1 MSAKILRTLID
12 TLKNFISLK
21 LIVIAIIAAMISGSV
36 IGGLIVLKLDLPEIR
51 QLDHMRPPS
60 TTHIYSRNDRLL
72 DEWFIEKRE
81 HLSYSEI
88 PQLLIQAIL
97 TTEDRSFYSHNGVC
111 IRGIIRAIFK
121 DIIAGKYV
129 EGAST
134 ITQQLAKTLFLTHE
148 KKITRKV
155 KEAILAFQL
164 ERRYTKNEILTR
176 YLNQVYFGSGAY
188 GIKSAA
194 KLYFGKNMKEL
205 TLSECALIAG
215 LPKAPSWYSPLI
227 NIKKATKRRNIV
239 LKQMF
244 DTDIISKSEYLNA
257 VEKPISLKK
266 IEQTQDKPNFF
277 LETVRTSLEEQFDSE
292 YIYQK
297 GLSVQTTIDT
307 DLQCASEQ
315 AVENHLKNI
324 ENRNTNLLKGD
335 LQAAAVVI
343 ENNSGHI
350 LAMLGGR
357 KQEEN
362 YYNRALKARRQPGS
376 AIKPLIYAYAIEAG
390 YSQASLILDA
400 PVIYGDWRP
409 KNYSKGYSGDITL
422 RKALALSLNIP
433 CVRLLDQLGLPPVLG
448 FCKKMGLEIS
458 YNQNL
463 TFALGSSEVSLLE
476 LTSAY
481 MVFVNQGIFVYPEVI
496 RQVKDR
502 RGRVL
507 WVKRPQKHWVMSKA
521 GAAIMCD
528 MLKAVVKQGTAK
540 NAQVLG
546 FPVAGK
552 TGTTDNCKDAWFIG
566 FSADICI
573 GVWVGTDTNKT
584 IGPKETGGRTALP
597 IWIDIMKAVCQKYG
611 KKSFDIPENTM
622 YVSVD
627 VNTGKVNQSP
637 HSTLMLIKK

>member
-1 MSAKILRTLID
+1 MSAKSLRTLID
-12 TLKNFISLK
+12 TLKTFISLK
-21 LIVIAIIAAMISGSV
+21 LIVISIIAAMISGSV

-88 PQLLIQAIL
+88 PQILIRAIL

-111 IRGIIRAIFK
+111 IRGIIRAIIK

-194 KLYFGKNMKEL
+194 KIYFGKNIQEL
-205 TLSECALIAG
+205 TISECALIAG

-257 VEKPISLKK
+257 KETPISLKK
-266 IEQTQDKPNFF
+266 IEKTQDKPIFF

-307 DLQCASEQ
+307 DLQHASEQ
-315 AVENHLKNI
+315 AVESHLKSI
-324 ENRNTNLLKGD
+324 ENRNTSLLKGD

-343 ENNSGHI
+343 KNNSGHI
-350 LAMLGGR
+350 LAMVGGR

-409 KNYSKGYSGDITL
+409 ENYSKSYSGEITL

-448 FCKKMGLEIS
+448 FCKKAGLEIS

-528 MLKAVVKQGTAK
+528 MLKAVVSQGTAK
-540 NAQVLG
+540 KAQVLG
-546 FPVAGK
+546 FPIAGK

-584 IGPKETGGRTALP
+584 IGSKETGGRTALP
-597 IWIDIMKAVCQKYG
+597 IWIDIMRAVCQKYG

-627 VNTGKVNQSP
+627 VNTGQESQSP

>member
-1 MSAKILRTLID
+1 MSARILRKLID
-12 TLKNFISLK
+12 RLKQFISLK
-21 LIVIAIIAAMISGSV
+21 LIVIAIIAAMISGSI
-36 IGGLIVLKLDLPEIR
+36 IGGLIVLQLDLPEIR

-60 TTHIYSRNDRLL
+60 TTHIYSRNDHLL

-81 HLSYSEI
+81 QLSYSEI
-88 PQLLIQAIL
+88 PQLLIKAIL

-194 KLYFGKNMKEL
+194 KIYFAKNIQEL
-205 TLSECALIAG
+205 TISECALIAG

-227 NIKKATKRRNIV
+227 NINKATRRRNIV

-244 DTDIISKSEYLNA
+244 DTQIISKSEYLNA
-257 VEKPISLKK
+257 KDYPIDLKK
-266 IEQTQDKPNFF
+266 NEQLQDKPIFF
-277 LETVRTSLEEQFDSE
+277 LDTVRASLEEKFDSE

-307 DLQCASEQ
+307 DLQCVAEQ
-315 AVENHLKNI
+315 AVERHLQII
-324 ENRNTNLLKGD
+324 EQRNTSLLPGD
-335 LQAAAVVI
+335 LQAAVVVI
-343 ENNSGHI
+343 ENHSGYI
-350 LAMLGGR
+350 LAMVGGR
-357 KQEEN
+357 RQDEN

-400 PVIYGDWRP
+400 PVIYGNWRP
-409 KNYSKGYSGDITL
+409 ENYSKAYSGEITF

-448 FCKKMGLEIS
+448 FCKKMGLNVS

-481 MVFVNQGIFVYPEVI
+481 MVFVNEGIYINPGVI

-502 RGRVL
+502 RDRVL
-507 WVKRPQKHWVMSKA
+507 WVNRPQKHWVMSKA
-521 GAAIMCD
+521 GAAIICD
-528 MLKAVVKQGTAK
+528 MLHAVITQGTAK
-540 NAQVLG
+540 KAQILD

-552 TGTTDNCKDAWFIG
+552 TGTTDNCKDAWFVG
-566 FSADICI
+566 FSADISI

-584 IGPKETGGRTALP
+584 IGPKETGGKTALP
-597 IWIDIMKAVCQKYG
+597 IWIDIMKAVSLKYG

-622 YVSVD
+622 YVSVN
-627 VNTGKVNQSP
+627 VNTGKESQNQ
-637 HSTLMLIKK
+637 HSTLMLLKK